1 VGSAAGG
8 ENRTT
13 IQIDDLGPGDWF
25 VVEFPGRKFHGE
37 IAAALNDFVERGIIR
52 DTDGS
57 LEAFG
62 LADLDESEIGQL
74 RAYEA
79 EPTAIGAGLR
89 RGRGVPCACR
99 AAHHRSR
106 RFPLL
111 PPGVIREPVEVVT
124 PRG

>member
-1 VGSAAGG
+1 MSKP
-8 ENRTT
+8 T
-13 IQIDDLGPGDWF
+13 DLVQGTLDLLIL
-25 VVEFPGRKFHGE
+25 KK
-37 IAAALNDFVERGIIR
+37 

-57 LEAFG
+57 LEAFE